1 LIARGCGADSD
12 LLAATPDQRPGLA
25 KAAALFSEEDLTRY
39 FQILLQTDDALRR
52 AMDPRVHLEMG
63 LLRLVNAARL
73 APLEELLAEAKG
85 ASGNGPTG
93 GSAPRAAGSGSV
105 APSFPSRS
113 ATAGAAS
120 FSSAAS
126 VVGQKAPASEGGRY
140 KGEERVET
148 RPSAFGTSGAGVA
161 AAPALESAEKSTQ
174 PGMAMPQSEA
184 APVVREKLL
193 EVAASGL
200 DTGQVAE
207 IKAAIQAQ
215 QKFIG
220 ELLEHSSRWE
230 LDGME
235 LRIYFPAEKSTFA
248 GLIEGR
254 DTLEKIRNAS
264 GKVLGRAVRVCAK
277 LETGEA
283 KDANASRAAGSTQEI
298 RAQFENDP
306 MVKSMLQR
314 FGGRISE
321 VRRQG
326 EE

>member
-1 LIARGCGADSD
+1 M
-12 LLAATPDQRPGLA
+12 PQK
-25 KAAALFSEEDLTRY
+25 KAA
-39 FQILLQTDDALRR
+39 
-52 AMDPRVHLEMG
+52 
-63 LLRLVNAARL
+63 
-73 APLEELLAEAKG
+73 
-85 ASGNGPTG
+85 
-93 GSAPRAAGSGSV
+93 
-105 APSFPSRS
+105 
-113 ATAGAAS
+113 
-120 FSSAAS
+120 
-126 VVGQKAPASEGGRY
+126 
-140 KGEERVET
+140 
-148 RPSAFGTSGAGVA
+148 
-161 AAPALESAEKSTQ
+161 
-174 PGMAMPQSEA
+174 
-184 APVVREKLL
+184 

-200 DTGQVAE
+200 DAGQVAE
-207 IKAAIQAQ
+207 IKAGIQTQ

-254 DTLEKIRNAS
+254 DTLEKIRSVS

-277 LETGEA
+277 LETGAA
-283 KDANASRAAGSTQEI
+283 KDANASRAASSTQEI

>member
-1 LIARGCGADSD
+1 MS
-12 LLAATPDQRPGLA
+12 
-25 KAAALFSEEDLTRY
+25 
-39 FQILLQTDDALRR
+39 
-52 AMDPRVHLEMG
+52 
-63 LLRLVNAARL
+63 
-73 APLEELLAEAKG
+73 
-85 ASGNGPTG
+85 
-93 GSAPRAAGSGSV
+93 
-105 APSFPSRS
+105 
-113 ATAGAAS
+113 GAA
-120 FSSAAS
+120 
-126 VVGQKAPASEGGRY
+126 V
-140 KGEERVET
+140 
-148 RPSAFGTSGAGVA
+148 
-161 AAPALESAEKSTQ
+161 APALEAQEKTVHPAQ
-174 PGMAMPQSEA
+174 
-184 APVVREKLL
+184 APVKNEKLA

-200 DTGQVAE
+200 DPGQVAE
-207 IKAAIQAQ
+207 IKAGIQAQ

-230 LDGME
+230 LDRME

-277 LETGEA
+277 LETGAA
-283 KDANASRAAGSTQEI
+283 KDANASRAASSTQEI

>member
-1 LIARGCGADSD
+1 MAVAKPEAIAVS
-12 LLAATPDQRPGLA
+12 
-25 KAAALFSEEDLTRY
+25 
-39 FQILLQTDDALRR
+39 
-52 AMDPRVHLEMG
+52 
-63 LLRLVNAARL
+63 
-73 APLEELLAEAKG
+73 
-85 ASGNGPTG
+85 ASG
-93 GSAPRAAGSGSV
+93 AAV
-105 APSFPSRS
+105 
-113 ATAGAAS
+113 
-120 FSSAAS
+120 
-126 VVGQKAPASEGGRY
+126 
-140 KGEERVET
+140 
-148 RPSAFGTSGAGVA
+148 
-161 AAPALESAEKSTQ
+161 APALEMKEKGVQALQVSSGQ
-174 PGMAMPQSEA
+174 AG
-184 APVVREKLL
+184 APVPQVAAVPAAKEKLR
-193 EVAASGL
+193 EVASSGL
-200 DTGQVAE
+200 EAGQVAE

-277 LETGEA
+277 LETGAA
-283 KDANASRAAGSTQEI
+283 KDANASRAASSTQEI

>member
-1 LIARGCGADSD
+1 MKEKSAAPAAESGIAE
-12 LLAATPDQRPGLA
+12 T
-25 KAAALFSEEDLTRY
+25 AALEE
-39 FQILLQTDDALRR
+39 
-52 AMDPRVHLEMG
+52 
-63 LLRLVNAARL
+63 
-73 APLEELLAEAKG
+73 K
-85 ASGNGPTG
+85 
-93 GSAPRAAGSGSV
+93 SAQAGMPV
-105 APSFPSRS
+105 P
-113 ATAGAAS
+113 
-120 FSSAAS
+120 
-126 VVGQKAPASEGGRY
+126 Q
-140 KGEERVET
+140 
-148 RPSAFGTSGAGVA
+148 VA
-161 AAPALESAEKSTQ
+161 AAPAVKVKVA
-174 PGMAMPQSEA
+174 
-184 APVVREKLL
+184 
-193 EVAASGL
+193 EVAAAGL
-200 DTGQVAE
+200 DAAQVEE
-207 IKAAIQAQ
+207 IKAGIATQ

-230 LDGME
+230 LDGAE

-254 DTLEKIRNAS
+254 DTLEKIRGVS

-277 LETGEA
+277 LETGAA

>member
-1 LIARGCGADSD
+1 MEVRG
-12 LLAATPDQRPGLA
+12 
-25 KAAALFSEEDLTRY
+25 K
-39 FQILLQTDDALRR
+39 
-52 AMDPRVHLEMG
+52 
-63 LLRLVNAARL
+63 NAASADTGDIAGDARL
-73 APLEELLAEAKG
+73 DEKG
-85 ASGNGPTG
+85 AQ
-93 GSAPRAAGSGSV
+93 A
-105 APSFPSRS
+105 
-113 ATAGAAS
+113 
-120 FSSAAS
+120 
-126 VVGQKAPASEGGRY
+126 
-140 KGEERVET
+140 RV
-148 RPSAFGTSGAGVA
+148 PVPQVA
-161 AAPALESAEKSTQ
+161 AAPTVKLKTAEVS
-174 PGMAMPQSEA
+174 
-184 APVVREKLL
+184 
-193 EVAASGL
+193 ASGL
-200 DTGQVAE
+200 DAGQVAE

-277 LETGEA
+277 LETGTA
-283 KDANASRAAGSTQEI
+283 KDANASRAANSTQEI